1 MRAPL
6 TPRAFSRA
14 GRRRYCV
21 GTMPAFTT
29 PSSFCTRLLAL
40 AALACSACD
49 PDASEVD
56 ALELDESPDPLALD
70 ESADALTL
78 DSDREFHLVLG
89 GDASHELVAYEL
101 APRRSMGTEDPDI
114 LAKLAEL
121 GQGSTAPLGTSA
133 AQRRAEVTQRTLDE
147 AATLEPDAPVRVL
160 LMLDDPEFDFGRL
173 AQADDAQRR
182 ALIGEREASLAASQD
197 ALARQAATLGA
208 TELARYWLGG
218 NDLLVELPAGEVR
231 AAAGLPGVVG
241 VQLDERGGVPTAAYT
256 VGDAVAGMGAESF
269 VDFGYD
275 GNANSKNGAGSPVR
289 IGLFE
294 HDGDCAGNNYPTPS
308 HPAFADW
315 SGGPSRVKSV
325 MSCGGGTC
333 SATTKTG
340 AAHGQVVAGAALQ
353 SARNGEDPSVT
364 TTADRMDRTGA
375 SPESELYYYN
385 IACWYTGIRGAL
397 QQAVVHGVD
406 IGNMSFRFPTCDASF
421 DHSNVNQT
429 IYDATW
435 SGMLLLAATGN
446 DSNSLSDACEI
457 GWPSYRPE
465 ILAVA
470 GLDTSDENTAYASA
484 NVGIG
489 VSSQGGMPITARSG
503 AAGTAAGVDLTA
515 PGVMRLLVD
524 ASSYKSSSVGGSS
537 VATPL
542 VVGAAANLRD
552 AFYSLGYGDH
562 TANAFRFLTNVLLMG
577 DGSNGWNV
585 GSASYGFDRTKPN
598 RRSGYGRTQMWF
610 PSSNALLGP
619 WGWGTHTFAIHQ
631 GETVAF
637 TVGDA
642 GPESYA
648 VDEWTWAV
656 TWYVS
661 DLNSVD
667 DIDISVWNT
676 CPAGGGAAQQIAS
689 QTDFDYRNRIRL
701 AANEI
706 GGRCLEMRVY
716 GYSVRPEGMWVDMAD
731 MFHAE

>member
-1 MRAPL
+1 MTTSS
-6 TPRAFSRA
+6 TPTFVR
-14 GRRRYCV
+14 
-21 GTMPAFTT
+21 
-29 PSSFCTRLLAL
+29 LAL
-40 AALACSACD
+40 PPIAALACLACD
-49 PDASEVD
+49 PAGEPDDVAAVEGDDV
-56 ALELDESPDPLALD
+56 ALFDEQDQDIEQHDEHDEHDEYDP
-70 ESADALTL
+70 
-78 DSDREFHLVLG
+78 DREFHLVLTSSET
-89 GDASHELVAYEL
+89 DEFVAHG
-101 APRRSMGTEDPDI
+101 ATPRRSQGTQDPDI
-114 LAKLAEL
+114 LAKLARE
-121 GQGSTAPLGTSA
+121 GVPTAPPVDGR
-133 AQRRAEVTQRTLDE
+133 AQRRAEVTQRTIAR
-147 AATLEPDAPVRVL
+147 AAALEPTQPVRLVV
-160 LMLDDPEFDFGRL
+160 MLDDPGFDFGRL
-173 AQADDAQRR
+173 AQAGDAMRR
-182 ALIGEREASLAASQD
+182 VLIAERQAQLAPSQD
-197 ALARQAATLGA
+197 ELARGLGDLGA
-208 TELARYWLGG
+208 IELARYWLGG
-218 NDLLVELPAGEVR
+218 NDLLVELPAAEVR
-231 AAAGLPGVVG
+231 SAAALPGVIG
-241 VQLDERGGVPTAAYT
+241 VELDEQGGEPTAAYT
-256 VGDAVAGMGAESF
+256 VGDAVAGMGAEAF
-269 VDFGYD
+269 VDFGYE
-275 GNANSKNGAGSPVR
+275 GNANSKNGAGSPLR

-333 SATTKTG
+333 STTTKTG

-353 SARNGEDPSVT
+353 SARWGEDPAITLS
-364 TTADRMDRTGA
+364 ADRMDRTGA
-375 SPESELYYYN
+375 SPEAELYFYN

-397 QQAVVHGVD
+397 QQAVTHGVD

-435 SGMLLLAATGN
+435 SGMLIAAATGN
-446 DSNSLSDACEI
+446 DSSSLNDACEI

-470 GLDTSDENTAYASA
+470 GLDTSNENTAYANT

-489 VSSQGGMPITARSG
+489 VSSMGGMPISSRSG
-503 AAGTAAGVDLTA
+503 AAGTAAAVDLTA

-524 ASSYKSSSVGGSS
+524 ASSYKAGSVGGSS

-552 AFYSLGYGDH
+552 AFYSLGFGDH
-562 TANAFRFLTNVLLMG
+562 TANAYRFLANVLLMG
-577 DGSNGWNV
+577 DGSNGWDV

-610 PSSNALLGP
+610 PSSNSLLAP
-619 WGWGTHTFAIHQ
+619 WGWGTHTFLIHQ

-642 GPESYA
+642 GPESNA

-661 DLNSVD
+661 DLNAVD

-716 GYSVRPEGMWVDMAD
+716 GFAVRPEGMWVDMAD